1 MQKYWKFLAVLAVVL
16 FSNIKCVNASELIKT
31 PIDNVWYVRKG
42 GSEGYFSA
50 KFFEYTID
58 GNTTY
63 CIEPG
68 THITTLDYKEM
79 GNLTTS
85 PYSDEINQRMQL
97 IGYYGYDYPTH
108 KTLKYRMATQALIW
122 ELTGDGKVEY
132 WTEASGYGDFI
143 DISTERKE
151 INDLIDNHYNMPS
164 FAGSEVTAT
173 VGKEYSLVDRKN
185 ILSNYSVEENS
196 DVIASIEGNTLK
208 VTPKTVGTI
217 NLTLRKKHYTDKLT
231 TLYAG
236 IDDVSQKMGYFG
248 FNEEIFINIT
258 IKSLGGKVT
267 VEKLDK
273 DNLSI
278 TPKGDATLKGAIYGI
293 YDSDN
298 NKITEVTIGSNSK
311 VTSPNLPKLG
321 RYYLKE
327 IKPSKGYTLDNQKY
341 YFEITEDNLNPSV
354 KVYEKVIE
362 KKIEFYKVINN
373 GKTGILT
380 SEPNVTFEFY
390 LKSSNKLVATK
401 TTDKDGHISLTLPFG
416 TYIVKQTSTTEGF
429 EKIKDFEIVVEND
442 EPLTKVISD
451 GEVMARLK
459 LVKIDSNSKKVLMK
473 DGIKFKI
480 KNLDTNKYVCQNVTY
495 PKAEKICE
503 FETTDGMFITP
514 YLLEAGNYQI
524 EEVENQLI
532 PGYLWNKTP
541 LLFSIND
548 NSDFIYDDELG
559 VILEVRF
566 ENKEVM
572 GEVNIHKVGEKV
584 SLEDNTFHYEDIDL
598 DGVIYE
604 LYASDDIHSGDGTLI
619 YKKDTL
625 IDSYTTK
632 DGYINIKNLYLG
644 KYYLVESKTL
654 DGYIL
659 DKTKHYFELKYQDQ
673 YTDIVSLSFT
683 FKNYLPK
690 GTFEFNKSDI
700 STGEVLPNTKI
711 QVYTYEDDY
720 ENGTLIFEGYTDAD
734 GNIKI
739 PNLFV
744 GKFYFVECEAPEGYV
759 LNDSKNFFEITE
771 DGEVIKAN
779 MTNERIV
786 LSVPKT
792 LDNKNTIVNIIGIIN
807 IIISL
812 GLYLYAKK
820 ENN

>member
-1 MQKYWKFLAVLAVVL
+1 
-16 FSNIKCVNASELIKT
+16 
-31 PIDNVWYVRKG
+31 
-42 GSEGYFSA
+42 
-50 KFFEYTID
+50 
-58 GNTTY
+58 
-63 CIEPG
+63 
-68 THITTLDYKEM
+68 
-79 GNLTTS
+79 
-85 PYSDEINQRMQL
+85 MQL

-122 ELTGDGKVEY
+122 ELTGNGKVEY

-143 DISTERKE
+143 DISTERNE
-151 INDLIDNHYNMPS
+151 INKLINSHYDMPS
-164 FAGSEVTAT
+164 FKDEEKTTTIGNAAT
-173 VGKEYSLVDRKN
+173 FIDNKN
-185 ILSNYSVEENS
+185 LISNYEIENNN
-196 DVIASIEGNTLK
+196 DVTASIEGNILKVMPKKAGNITVTLK
-208 VTPKTVGTI
+208 
-217 NLTLRKKHYTDKLT
+217 RKQYPNQKT

-248 FNEEIFINIT
+248 LNEEITFKVT

-278 TPKGDATLKGAIYGI
+278 TPQGDATLKGAIYGI
-293 YDSDN
+293 YDDN
-298 NKITEVTIGSNSK
+298 DKKITEITINDNCK
-311 VTSPNLPKLG
+311 ATSPYLPHLG
-321 RYYLKE
+321 KYYLKE
-327 IKPSKGYTLDNQKY
+327 IKASNGYTLDTQKY
-341 YFEITEDNLNPSV
+341 YFEITENNLNPNI

-390 LKSSNKLVATK
+390 LKSSNKLVETK
-401 TTDKDGHISLTLPFG
+401 TTDKDGHITLFLPFG
-416 TYIVKQTSTTEGF
+416 TYIVKQTSTTPGF
-429 EKIKDFEIVVEND
+429 EKIEDFEIVIEND
-442 EPLTKVISD
+442 EQLTKVISD

-459 LVKIDSNSKKVLMK
+459 LVKVDSNSKRILTQ

-480 KNLDTNKYVCQNVTY
+480 KNLDTNEYVCQNVTY
-495 PKAEKICE
+495 PKSEKICE
-503 FETTDGMFITP
+503 FSTTDGMFITP
-514 YLLEAGNYQI
+514 YLLESGNYQI
-524 EEVENQLI
+524 EEVEKQLI

-548 NSDFIYDDELG
+548 NSQFIYDDEFG
-559 VILEVRF
+559 VILEIRF

-572 GEVNIHKVGEKV
+572 GEVNIHKIGEKV
-584 SLEDNTFHYEDIDL
+584 VLKDNKFYYENIDL
-598 DGVIYE
+598 DGITYE
-604 LYASDDIHSGDGTLI
+604 LYANENIYSGDGTLI

-625 IDSYTTK
+625 INNYITK
-632 DGYINIKNLYLG
+632 DGKISIKNLYLG
-644 KYYLVESKTL
+644 KYYLVEVKTL

-659 DKTKHYFELKYQDQ
+659 DKTKHYFELKYKDQ

-683 FKNYLPK
+683 FKNYLSK
-690 GTFEFNKSDI
+690 GTFEFNKSDL

-744 GKFYFVECEAPEGYV
+744 GKFYFIESEAPEGYV

-771 DGEVIKAN
+771 NGEVIQAN

-792 LDNKNTIVNIIGIIN
+792 LDNRNTIVNVIGIIN
-807 IIISL
+807 IFISL
-812 GLYLYAKK
+812 GLYLYVKK
-820 ENN
+820 ENT

>member
-1 MQKYWKFLAVLAVVL
+1 MQKYWKFLAVFAVVL
-16 FSNIKCVNASELIKT
+16 FSSIKGVYAADLIKT

-42 GSEGYFSA
+42 GGEKYFSA
-50 KFFEYTID
+50 KFFEYTIE

-68 THITTLDYKEM
+68 THITTLDYKKM
-79 GNLTTS
+79 GGLTTS
-85 PYSDEINQRMQL
+85 PYSNEINQKMQL

-122 ELTGDGKVEY
+122 ELTGNGKVEY
-132 WTEASGYGDFI
+132 WTEASGNGDFI

-151 INDLIDNHYNMPS
+151 INDLIENHYNLPS
-164 FAGSEVTAT
+164 IVSDELITT
-173 VGKEYSLVDRKN
+173 IGKESSFTDNKN
-185 ILSNYSVEENS
+185 LLSNFEIVENS
-196 DVIASIEGNTLK
+196 DVKASIEGNTLK

-217 NLTLRKKHYTDKLT
+217 TLNLRKKHYTNNLT

-248 FNEEIFINIT
+248 YNENIYATLT

-278 TPKGDATLKGAIYGI
+278 TPQGNATLKGAIYGI
-293 YDSDN
+293 YDENDS
-298 NKITEVTIGSNSK
+298 KVAEVTIGNNSK

-341 YFEITEDNLNPSV
+341 YFEINQDNLNPSV

-362 KKIEFYKVINN
+362 KKIDFYKVINN

-390 LKSSNKLVATK
+390 LKSSNQLVATK
-401 TTDKDGHISLTLPFG
+401 TTDKDGHITLTLPFG
-416 TYIVKQTSTTEGF
+416 TYIVKQTSTTPGF

-451 GEVMARLK
+451 GEVMAHLK
-459 LVKIDSNSKKVLMK
+459 LIKVDSNSKKILMK

-503 FETTDGMFITP
+503 FKTTDGMFITP
-514 YLLEAGNYQI
+514 YLLEVGNYQI

-548 NSDFIYDDELG
+548 DSDFIYDDEYG
-559 VILEVRF
+559 VILEIRF

-572 GEVNIHKVGEKV
+572 GEVNVHKVGEKV
-584 SLEDNTFHYEDIDL
+584 VLKDNSFHYEDTPL
-598 DGVIYE
+598 DGVTYE
-604 LYASDDIHSGDGTLI
+604 LYANEDIYSGDGTLI

-625 IDSYTTK
+625 IDSYITK
-632 DGYINIKNLYLG
+632 DGEFNIKNLYLG
-644 KYYLVESKTL
+644 KYYLIETKTL

-659 DKTKHYFELKYQDQ
+659 DKTKHEFELKYKDQ
-673 YTDIVSLSFT
+673 YTDIISLSFT

-690 GTFEFNKSDI
+690 GTFEFNKSDV

-711 QVYTYEDDY
+711 QVYTYDDDY
-720 ENGTLIFEGYTDAD
+720 ENSTLIFEGYTDED

-739 PNLFV
+739 PNLFA
-744 GKFYFVECEAPEGYV
+744 GKFYFVESEAPEGYV
-759 LNDSKNFFEITE
+759 LNDSKNFFEITK

-792 LDNKNTIVNIIGIIN
+792 SDNKNTIVNIIGIIN

-812 GLYLYAKK
+812 GFYLYAQK

>member
-1 MQKYWKFLAVLAVVL
+1 MQKYWKFLAVFAVVL
-16 FSNIKCVNASELIKT
+16 FSSIKGVNAAKLVQT
-31 PIDNVWYVRKG
+31 PVDNVWYVRYG
-42 GSEGYFSA
+42 GGEKYFSA
-50 KFFEYTID
+50 KYHEYEIE

-79 GNLTTS
+79 GGLTTS
-85 PYSDEINQRMQL
+85 PYSEAVNKKMQL

-108 KTLKYRMATQALIW
+108 KTLRYRMATQALIW
-122 ELTGDGKVEY
+122 ELTGNGKVEY
-132 WTEASGYGDFI
+132 WTEPSGYGDFI
-143 DISTERKE
+143 DISKEKNE
-151 INDLIDNHYNMPS
+151 INKLVNSHYDMPS
-164 FAGSEVTAT
+164 FVNEEKSTTIGNLVTFT
-173 VGKEYSLVDRKN
+173 DSNNL
-185 ILSNYSVEENS
+185 LSNYEIMENS
-196 DVIASIEGNTLK
+196 NYTASIDGNTLK
-208 VTPKTVGTI
+208 VTPKKVGNI
-217 NLTLRKKHYTDKLT
+217 AVTLKRKQYVSTNT

-236 IDDVSQKMGYFG
+236 IDEISQKMGYFG
-248 FNEEIFINIT
+248 LDEEITFQVT
-258 IKSLGGKVT
+258 IKSTGGKVT

-278 TPKGDATLKGAIYGI
+278 TPQGDATLKGAIYGI
-293 YDSDN
+293 YDNDD
-298 NKITEVTIGSNSK
+298 NKITEISIGNNSK

-321 RYYLKE
+321 KYYLQE
-327 IKPSKGYTLDNQKY
+327 IKPSKGYTLDKQKY
-341 YFEITEDNLNPSV
+341 YFEITDENLYPSI

-401 TTDKDGHISLTLPFG
+401 TTDKDGHLTLTLPFG
-416 TYIVKQTSTTEGF
+416 TYVVKQTSTTPGF
-429 EKIKDFEIVVEND
+429 EKVKDFEIVIEND
-442 EPLTKVISD
+442 EPLTKVIAD
-451 GEVMARLK
+451 GEVMAHLK
-459 LVKIDSNSKKVLMK
+459 LIKVDSNSKNVLVK

-495 PKAEKICE
+495 PKTEKICE

-524 EEVENQLI
+524 EEIENQLI

-548 NSDFIYDDELG
+548 DSNFIYDDEYG

-572 GEVNIHKVGEKV
+572 GEVNIHKIGEKV
-584 SLEDNTFHYEDIDL
+584 VLEDNTFRYEDIPL
-598 DGVIYE
+598 DGVTYE
-604 LYASDDIHSGDGTLI
+604 LYAGEDVYSGDGTLI

-625 IDSYTTK
+625 IDSFITK
-632 DGYINIKNLYLG
+632 DGKINIKNLYLG
-644 KYYLVESKTL
+644 KYYLVETKTL

-659 DKTKHYFELKYQDQ
+659 DTTKHYFELKYKDQ

-711 QVYTYEDDY
+711 EVYTYTDDY
-720 ENGTLIFEGYTDAD
+720 ENGTLIFEGYTDQD

-744 GKFYFVECEAPEGYV
+744 GKFYFVESEAPEGYV

-771 DGEVIKAN
+771 NGEVIKAN

-812 GLYLYAKK
+812 GCYLYAKK

>member
-1 MQKYWKFLAVLAVVL
+1 MQKYWKFLAVFAVVL
-16 FSNIKCVNASELIKT
+16 FSSIKGVYAAELIKT

-42 GSEGYFSA
+42 GGEKYFSA
-50 KFFEYTID
+50 KFFEYTIE

-68 THITTLDYKEM
+68 THITTLDYKKM
-79 GNLTTS
+79 GGLTTS
-85 PYSDEINQRMQL
+85 PYSNEINQKMQL

-122 ELTGDGKVEY
+122 ELTGNGKVEY
-132 WTEASGYGDFI
+132 WTEASGNGDFI

-151 INDLIDNHYNMPS
+151 INDLIENHYNLPS
-164 FAGSEVTAT
+164 IVSDELITT
-173 VGKEYSLVDRKN
+173 IGKESSFTDNKN
-185 ILSNYSVEENS
+185 LLSNFEIVENS
-196 DVIASIEGNTLK
+196 DVKASIEGNTLK

-217 NLTLRKKHYTDKLT
+217 TLNLRKKHYTNNLT

-248 FNEEIFINIT
+248 YNENIYATLT

-278 TPKGDATLKGAIYGI
+278 TPQGNATLKGAIYGI
-293 YDSDN
+293 YDENDS
-298 NKITEVTIGSNSK
+298 KVAEVTIGNNSK

-341 YFEITEDNLNPSV
+341 YFEINQDNLNPSV

-362 KKIEFYKVINN
+362 KKIDFYKVINN

-390 LKSSNKLVATK
+390 LKSSNQLVATK
-401 TTDKDGHISLTLPFG
+401 TTDKDGHLTLTLPFG
-416 TYIVKQTSTTEGF
+416 TYIVKQTSTTPGF

-451 GEVMARLK
+451 GEVMAHLK
-459 LVKIDSNSKKVLMK
+459 LIKVDSNSKKILMK

-503 FETTDGMFITP
+503 FKTTDGMFITP
-514 YLLEAGNYQI
+514 YLLEVGNYQI

-548 NSDFIYDDELG
+548 DSDFIYDDEYG
-559 VILEVRF
+559 VILEIRF
-566 ENKEVM
+566 ENKEVI
-572 GEVNIHKVGEKV
+572 GEVNVHKVGEKV
-584 SLEDNTFHYEDIDL
+584 VLKDNSFHYEDTPL
-598 DGVIYE
+598 DGVTYE
-604 LYASDDIHSGDGTLI
+604 LYAGEDIYSGDGTLI

-625 IDSYTTK
+625 IDSYITK
-632 DGYINIKNLYLG
+632 DGEFNIKNLYLG
-644 KYYLVESKTL
+644 KYYLIEAKTL

-659 DKTKHYFELKYQDQ
+659 DKTKHEFELKYKDQ
-673 YTDIVSLSFT
+673 YTDIISLSFT

-690 GTFEFNKSDI
+690 GTFEFNKSDV

-711 QVYTYEDDY
+711 QVYTYNDDY
-720 ENGTLIFEGYTDAD
+720 ENSTLIFEGYTDED

-739 PNLFV
+739 PNLFA
-744 GKFYFVECEAPEGYV
+744 GKFYFVESEAPEGYV
-759 LNDSKNFFEITE
+759 LNDSKNFFEITK

-792 LDNKNTIVNIIGIIN
+792 SDNKNTIVNIIGIIN

-812 GLYLYAKK
+812 GFYLYAQK

>member
-1 MQKYWKFLAVLAVVL
+1 MQKYWKFLVVFAVVL
-16 FSNIKCVNASELIKT
+16 FSNIKDVNAVKLVKA
-31 PIDNVWYVRKG
+31 PIDNVWYVRYG
-42 GSEGYFSA
+42 GGEKYFSA
-50 KFFEYTID
+50 KFHEYNID

-68 THITTLDYKEM
+68 VHITTLDYKET
-79 GNLTTS
+79 GGLTTS
-85 PYSDEINQRMQL
+85 PYSDEINQKMQL

-108 KTLKYRMATQALIW
+108 QTLKYRMATQALIW

-132 WTEASGYGDFI
+132 WTEASGHGDFI
-143 DISTERKE
+143 DISTERNE
-151 INDLIDNHYNMPS
+151 INNLIASHYNMPS
-164 FAGSEVTAT
+164 FANEEKTTTIGSTVTFT
-173 VGKEYSLVDRKN
+173 DNSNL
-185 ILSNYSVEENS
+185 LSNYEVKSNS
-196 DVIASIEGNTLK
+196 NATATIEGNNLNVIPKKVGNITITLK
-208 VTPKTVGTI
+208 
-217 NLTLRKKHYTDKLT
+217 RKQYASKNT
-231 TLYAG
+231 TMYAG
-236 IDDVSQKMGYFG
+236 IDEISQKMGYFG
-248 FNEEIFINIT
+248 LSEEITFKVT

-293 YDSDN
+293 YDSDD
-298 NKITEVTIGSNSK
+298 NKVAEVTIGSNSK

-327 IKPSKGYTLDNQKY
+327 IKPSKGYTLDSQKY
-341 YFEITEDNLNPSV
+341 YFEINEDNLNPSI

-401 TTDKDGHISLTLPFG
+401 TTDKDGHITLTLPFG
-416 TYIVKQTSTTEGF
+416 TYIVKQTSTTSGF
-429 EKIKDFEIVVEND
+429 EKIKDFEIVVADD

-459 LVKIDSNSKKVLMK
+459 LVKVDSNSKRILMK

-480 KNLDTNKYVCQNVTY
+480 KNLDTNKYVCQNVSY
-495 PKAEKICE
+495 PKSEKICE
-503 FETTDGMFITP
+503 FSTTDGMFITP

-524 EEVENQLI
+524 EELENQLI

-548 NSDFIYDDELG
+548 DSDFIYDDELG
-559 VILEVRF
+559 TILEARF

-584 SLEDNTFHYEDIDL
+584 VLKDNKFYYEDIDL
-598 DGVIYE
+598 DGVTYE
-604 LYASDDIHSGDGTLI
+604 LYANDDIYSGDGTLI

-625 IDSYTTK
+625 IDSYITK
-632 DGYINIKNLYLG
+632 DGKFDIKNLYLG

-654 DGYIL
+654 DGYLL
-659 DKTKHYFELKYQDQ
+659 DTTKHYFEIKYQDQ

-720 ENGTLIFEGYTDAD
+720 ENGTLIFEGYTDKD

-744 GKFYFVECEAPEGYV
+744 GKFYFVESEAPEGYV
-759 LNDSKNFFEITE
+759 LNNSKNFFEITE

-786 LSVPKT
+786 LSVSKT
-792 LDNKNTIVNIIGIIN
+792 LDNRNTIINIIGIIS
-807 IIISL
+807 IFISL
-812 GLYLYAKK
+812 GLYRYGKK
-820 ENN
+820 ENY